1 MAKTPHKLAGT
12 EENLAPNHNGLG
24 ILEGNWIDRLFR
36 EHSGMKHKIQRPFSI
51 GLAIFFIWVSGQI
64 IHAEERSHKEPVEW
78 VDSSGKYT
86 VTAKFRRIDGD
97 AVILRLTDGRDMR
110 IPLDRLSSESV
121 EQAKAMASGRFAAKE
136 KAKTDNAIATPSS
149 ASSSSSG
156 PLDNLD
162 AKQFV
167 DRIMSDVKQN
177 RLITLWD
184 AIPSQKQKDIEDLV
198 GSFAKQLDS
207 RTFEMVRKTR
217 NTVFEIAR
225 KQQQFILNSSVLAYS
240 PEQKAILEKSYPAF
254 VNQFES
260 MLPKE
265 FFDNKRLQKGDLRT
279 LLSEWSDGMVASA
292 EQFAK
297 TVPEGSPLRSQLA
310 GGSEI
315 PYSVESVS
323 SSEVKLKMKL
333 NPTAGPLQEVE
344 IPLVRSEGRWLP
356 KDMVNSWGPAMGQ
369 AKAVIAS
376 MNGELIH
383 QQVSTALIFAN
394 GPLQSLKNAKSQDEF
409 DKVLKG
415 LMDTAQS
422 MAMGARGGM
431 GPGGPPP
438 GGFAPGGFPPP
449 GSQPPPAD
457 ANSGAGSASNEK

>member
-1 MAKTPHKLAGT
+1 M
-12 EENLAPNHNGLG
+12 N
-24 ILEGNWIDRLFR
+24 
-36 EHSGMKHKIQRPFSI
+36 HKITRLLSF
-51 GLAIFFIWVSGQI
+51 GTAILCMWVSGPLL
-64 IHAEERSHKEPVEW
+64 HAEDRSRKEPVEW
-78 VDSSGKYT
+78 VDISGRYT
-86 VTAKFRRIDGD
+86 VTAKFRRLDGD
-97 AVILRLTDGRDMR
+97 AVILRLNDGRDMR

-121 EQAKAMASGRFAAKE
+121 EQAKAMASGRFVARE
-136 KAKTDNAIATPSS
+136 KANTDSASATPASAPSS
-149 ASSSSSG
+149 TSSSSNSG

-177 RLITLWD
+177 RLITVWD

-254 VNQFES
+254 VSQMES

-292 EQFAK
+292 AEFAK

-310 GGSEI
+310 GGTEI

-323 SSEVKLKMKL
+323 SSEAKLRMKF
-333 NPTAGPLQEVE
+333 NSTPGPLQEVE
-344 IPLVRSEGRWLP
+344 IPLVRSDGRWLP
-356 KDMVNSWGPAMGQ
+356 KDMVNGWGPAMGQ

-376 MNGELIH
+376 MNGEAIH
-383 QQVSTALIFAN
+383 QQVSAALLFAN

-438 GGFAPGGFPPP
+438 GGLPGGFPPP

-457 ANSGAGSASNEK
+457 TNSGAGSVSNER

>member
-1 MAKTPHKLAGT
+1 
-12 EENLAPNHNGLG
+12 
-24 ILEGNWIDRLFR
+24 
-36 EHSGMKHKIQRPFSI
+36 MKHKIQRPFSI

-121 EQAKAMASGRFAAKE
+121 EQAKAMASGRFAVKE
-136 KAKTDNAIATPSS
+136 KANTTTASAPTLS
-149 ASSSSSG
+149 ASSTGSG

-162 AKQFV
+162 AKPFV

-177 RLITLWD
+177 RFITVWD
-184 AIPSQKQKDIEDLV
+184 AIPGQKQKDIEDLV

-225 KQQQFILNSSVLAYS
+225 KQQQFILNSAVLAYP

-254 VNQFES
+254 VSQLES
-260 MLPKE
+260 LLPKE
-265 FFDNKRLQKGDLRT
+265 FFDNKRLQKGDLRA
-279 LLSEWSDGMVASA
+279 LLSEWSTGLVAST
-292 EQFAK
+292 EEFAK
-297 TVPEGSPLRSQLA
+297 TVPEGNPLRNQLM
-310 GGSEI
+310 GGSDI
-315 PYSVESVS
+315 PYSVENVS
-323 SSEVKLKMKL
+323 SGEAKLRMKL
-333 NPTAGPLQEVE
+333 NTTPGPLQEVE
-344 IPLVRSEGRWLP
+344 ISLVRSDGRWLP
-356 KDMVNSWGPAMGQ
+356 KDMVNGWESTMGQ
-369 AKAVIAS
+369 AKGVIAS

-383 QQVSTALIFAN
+383 QRVSAALLFAN